1 MARWRARIEFDA
13 AMSDK
18 QANQAARRMALHA
31 GTVIPDEARRR
42 VEVVLDTEAG
52 TLRQAVTLA
61 LRTARAALAEAD
73 VAGAPLAVHA
83 TTLAGRQVDVSQ
95 PLRTELISPAEI
107 GKILGVPKAKLREI
121 TMRPDFPPPVVRIR
135 GGAIYARSAVDAFHA
150 GWDGRYGPPSRTHA
164 HVATEL
170 AHIPKGKPRTLQQE
184 LRLRYNYERSTDL
197 SGNPQSSP
205 SDTLARV
212 IEMIWEHHPDFKPD
226 YDRAFFHPH
235 PSRRRAAL
243 RLVTTAD

>member
-121 TMRPDFPPPVVRIR
+121 TMRPDFPPPWSESEVGPSTPGR
-135 GGAIYARSAVDAFHA
+135 RSTPSTRA
-150 GWDGRYGPPSRTHA
+150 GTAGTGHRAELMPTWPPSWHT
-164 HVATEL
+164 
-170 AHIPKGKPRTLQQE
+170 
-184 LRLRYNYERSTDL
+184 
-197 SGNPQSSP
+197 
-205 SDTLARV
+205 
-212 IEMIWEHHPDFKPD
+212 
-226 YDRAFFHPH
+226 
-235 PSRRRAAL
+235 SRRASQGPSSRNYGCGTTTNAARTSPGTRNPRRPTRSL
-243 RLVTTAD
+243 G